1 MAGGYVANTVVAG
14 LPQGTVAENWKCF
27 VLCLLVSIATFQY
40 GFDTGIING
49 FQAMQGFLRV
59 FGVPSGNTGTY
70 VIQTTFQQLITSLL
84 QLGLIIASA
93 ALGPFSRFF
102 GRKIG
107 FITASVLSIIAITIQ
122 ELVTTQGPIY
132 FARLLLGIANGMYVN
147 LVVLYVS
154 EASPSH
160 LRGAFVA
167 AYQAFN
173 SGGGLIGA
181 IISNA
186 FKNNLTRHSYQ
197 YQLIILYIVP
207 VWLII
212 YALYLPESPR
222 WLATM
227 GKDDAAHKSLTKLRG
242 NALTPDQI
250 NIELDSIK
258 EAIRI
263 EKELES
269 SANFLDIF
277 KGTDLRRTMLC
288 CAATTLHAASGINF
302 LVGYGTVFFQVAGE
316 TNAFVDTVI
325 LQLCGLIGALM
336 APFVARMLG
345 RKTILIFG
353 FSVTTTTM
361 FIVAILSTLSI
372 HTNPDAGKSLVAM
385 VCIYEWA
392 YALTVGPLAWVVA
405 GEIPSNRLRSMT
417 FGFGMAIGFIFAWLT
432 TFTTPYFINATALNL
447 GGKVAWIWA
456 PSNLVTLV
464 FIIFFLPDTKGFSLE
479 ELDELFINKIPA
491 RKFSTYKIHGIDTA
505 ALGLERGDRG
515 ASTPDDADIKYESS
529 HVEMVPSLKTQ

>member
-1 MAGGYVANTVVAG
+1 MAGGYVGPSTAVAG
-14 LPQGTVAENWKCF
+14 LPQGTVWENLKCF
-27 VLCLLVSIATFQY
+27 IICLLVSIATFQY

-59 FGVPSGNTGTY
+59 FGVPAASPPNTY

-93 ALGPFSRFF
+93 IMGPFSRYL
-102 GRKIG
+102 GRKAG
-107 FITASVLSIIAITIQ
+107 FIVASVLSLIAITIQ
-122 ELVTTQGPIY
+122 ELVTSQGPIY

-173 SGGGLIGA
+173 SGGGLIGS
-181 IISNA
+181 IINNA
-186 FKNNLTRHSYQ
+186 FKNDLTKHSYQ

-212 YALYLPESPR
+212 YSFYLPESPR
-222 WLATM
+222 WLATRERN
-227 GKDDAAHKSLTKLRG
+227 DAAHRALTRLRG
-242 NALTPDQI
+242 TALNPEQI

-263 EKELES
+263 EKEIES
-269 SANFLDIF
+269 TANFFDIF
-277 KGTDLRRTMLC
+277 KGTDLRRTILC

-316 TNAFVDTVI
+316 TNAFVDTII
-325 LQLCGLIGALM
+325 LQTCGLVGALM
-336 APFVARMLG
+336 GPFVARMFG

-353 FSVTTTTM
+353 FSFTSATM
-361 FIVAILSTLSI
+361 FIVALLSTLSI
-372 HTNPDAGKSLVAM
+372 HTNPAAGKSLVAM
-385 VCIYEWA
+385 VRSIHASCATWIYHQ
-392 YALTVGPLAWVVA
+392 L
-405 GEIPSNRLRSMT
+405 
-417 FGFGMAIGFIFAWLT
+417 
-432 TFTTPYFINATALNL
+432 
-447 GGKVAWIWA
+447 
-456 PSNLVTLV
+456 
-464 FIIFFLPDTKGFSLE
+464 
-479 ELDELFINKIPA
+479 
-491 RKFSTYKIHGIDTA
+491 
-505 ALGLERGDRG
+505 
-515 ASTPDDADIKYESS
+515 
-529 HVEMVPSLKTQ
+529 